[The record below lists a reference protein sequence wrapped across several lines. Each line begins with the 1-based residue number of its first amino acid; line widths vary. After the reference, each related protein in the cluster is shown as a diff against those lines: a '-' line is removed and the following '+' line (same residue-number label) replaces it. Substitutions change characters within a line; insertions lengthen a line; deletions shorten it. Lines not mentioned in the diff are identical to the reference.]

1 MSTTASRR
9 APVGVDRPVDAS
21 SDRALAERLMVH
33 RDASAFR
40 TLYGRHTTA
49 LFGTAMRLTG
59 DAADAED
66 AVHDAWIRAVEVL
79 PRFEWRSSLR
89 TWLTG
94 ILLNRLRE
102 LERHRKPTVALDDA
116 PLSSATPVELPHG
129 VDPIDLDAA
138 IAELP
143 PGYRRILVLH
153 DIEGFTHEE
162 IGTMLGIDPGTSK
175 SQLSRARRHL
185 RRALSTDDQEN
196 P

>member
-1 MSTTASRR
+1 MSRR
-9 APVGVDRPVDAS
+9 DA
-21 SDRALAERLMVH
+21 A
-33 RDASAFR
+33 AFR
-40 TLYGRHTTA
+40 ILYGRHTAA
-49 LFGTAMRLTG
+49 LFAMAMRIG
-59 DAADAED
+59 GNAADAED
-66 AVHDAWIRAVEVL
+66 AVHDAWIRAVEAM

-102 LERHRKPTVALDDA
+102 LERHRTPTVALDDA
-116 PLSSATPVELPHG
+116 LLSSAVPVELPHG

-153 DIEGFTHEE
+153 DIEGFTHED

-185 RRALSTDDQEN
+185 RRALSIDDQEN